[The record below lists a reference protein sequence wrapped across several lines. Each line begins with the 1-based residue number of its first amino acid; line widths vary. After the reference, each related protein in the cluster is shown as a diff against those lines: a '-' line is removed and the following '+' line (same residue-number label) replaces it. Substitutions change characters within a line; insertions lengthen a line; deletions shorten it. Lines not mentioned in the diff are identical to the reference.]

1 MKVIY
6 FLLLSLIFN
15 IDGLSGFVVALAIII
30 IRIVTYCCNSN
41 PLHSLDL

>member
-30 IRIVTYCCNSN
+30 IWVAITVVTVILFIV
-41 PLHSLDL
+41 